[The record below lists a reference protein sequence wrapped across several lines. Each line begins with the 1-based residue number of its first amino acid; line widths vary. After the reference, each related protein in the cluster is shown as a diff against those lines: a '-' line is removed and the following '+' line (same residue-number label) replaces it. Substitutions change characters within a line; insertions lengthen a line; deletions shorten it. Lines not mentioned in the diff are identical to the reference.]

1 MSSKKQSYIVFTFF
15 LIILIILAVFC
26 GFLIKEIKKSSESYL
41 VTKKELLSIEPKIE
55 SFKSIEI
62 QHLELQPDLERI
74 KNMFINPEVPINFVE
89 FLEKTALKT
98 NTSIKIS
105 LPPQKVEEFKG
116 FSSLLFQ
123 ISSYGSFSNFS
134 KFLEILK
141 NSSYL
146 INFEALNVKRLEE
159 KELSELK
166 LNLGDVAFNFSIR
179 VLSN

>member
-1 MSSKKQSYIVFTFF
+1 
-15 LIILIILAVFC
+15 
-26 GFLIKEIKKSSESYL
+26 
-41 VTKKELLSIEPKIE
+41 
-55 SFKSIEI
+55 
-62 QHLELQPDLERI
+62 
-74 KNMFINPEVPINFVE
+74 
-89 FLEKTALKT
+89 
-98 NTSIKIS
+98 
-105 LPPQKVEEFKG
+105 
-116 FSSLLFQ
+116 LFQ